1 MNKFF
6 PFLLILFCSACAIG
20 PNYKRNEFF
29 SDEQIAQNLKITNST
44 GKIVPADWFKFLED
58 EKLDRL
64 IKNALKNSPNINI
77 AKEKLKQARY
87 NLYMTNADLLPS
99 FDINGE
105 YVKSNPSKFSDLATK
120 QDYYQ
125 LGLDASWEIDI
136 WGGKRR
142 LSESAMAMLDSVSA
156 DFDNVKTVLISEIS
170 IAYLNWR
177 LYQQLAKETL
187 INIANQEHI
196 FDTIKNK
203 YNAGLVDT
211 LVYNQAESL
220 LKSTKQQL
228 PQFLMNEN
236 KYLNVLSVLT
246 GELAS
251 DIKDEKS
258 DILNK
263 SFSFDKAALY
273 DLPVNI
279 IRNRPDV
286 TASEQ
291 QLVAQNALIGNKI
304 SNLLPALSL
313 EAFLGYQNSTLSPIF
328 NKDFNM
334 YSNSIETI
342 MPIFHWGKIINDIRA
357 QKSVT
362 KEALNNYKIAVLQAI
377 ADVSNSIKNVEESI
391 ENYTLAK
398 DNSALY
404 QNIAE
409 LSNTKYTQGLIAF
422 SDFLDAEKDKISA
435 QIQKHQALNDLLI
448 QVIYF
453 YKAIGGET
461 RTNYSAQGDRKDCS
475 T

>member
-1 MNKFF
+1 MNKLF

-29 SDEQIAQNLKITNST
+29 SDEQIAQTLKITNST

-236 KYLNVLSVLT
+236 KYFFCFVMVDNQ
-246 GELAS
+246 
-251 DIKDEKS
+251 DI
-258 DILNK
+258 
-263 SFSFDKAALY
+263 
-273 DLPVNI
+273 
-279 IRNRPDV
+279 
-286 TASEQ
+286 
-291 QLVAQNALIGNKI
+291 
-304 SNLLPALSL
+304 
-313 EAFLGYQNSTLSPIF
+313 NSTL
-328 NKDFNM
+328 
-334 YSNSIETI
+334 
-342 MPIFHWGKIINDIRA
+342 
-357 QKSVT
+357 
-362 KEALNNYKIAVLQAI
+362 L
-377 ADVSNSIKNVEESI
+377 
-391 ENYTLAK
+391 
-398 DNSALY
+398 
-404 QNIAE
+404 
-409 LSNTKYTQGLIAF
+409 
-422 SDFLDAEKDKISA
+422 
-435 QIQKHQALNDLLI
+435 
-448 QVIYF
+448 
-453 YKAIGGET
+453 
-461 RTNYSAQGDRKDCS
+461 
-475 T
+475 